1 MKDMKNILI
10 TGGAGFIGSSI
21 SLKLIDKGY
30 RVTVLDNLSKQ
41 IHGEDPEQSY
51 LYSHIKNKVNFI
63 YGDVRN
69 RKDWDE
75 ALKNQDAVIH
85 LAAETGTG
93 QSMYEIAKYT
103 EVNIGGTALLLDILT
118 NQKTSVKKII
128 LSSSRAIYGEGK
140 YSCGEHG
147 FVYPAERKEKDM
159 LCGQFE
165 NLCPFCNKPVMVE
178 ATDEDSMIH
187 PASIYGLTK
196 QVQEYMALLTGNS
209 IKIPVVIYRYQ
220 NIYGPGQS
228 LKNPYTGILSVFST
242 KLILGHDINIFED
255 GNESRDF
262 VYIDDVADATVLG
275 IKNTKADNQVFNIG
289 SGKPVSVLKV
299 ACTLKE
305 LYNSQSKITVTGNF
319 RIGDIRHNYADISK
333 IKNRL
338 NFFPRYDFEIGIKLF
353 VEWVKKEKIDNNESY
368 QKSLEE
374 MKSKGLFK

>member
-1 MKDMKNILI
+1 MNNILV

-41 IHGEDPEQSY
+41 IHGEHPEQSY
-51 LYSHIKNKVNFI
+51 LYSRIKNKVNFI

-69 RKDWDE
+69 RKDWE
-75 ALKNQDAVIH
+75 AALKNQDAVIH

-93 QSMYEIAKYT
+93 QSMYEIDKYT

-118 NQKTSVKKII
+118 NQETNVKKII

-140 YSCGEHG
+140 YFCGEHG

-165 NLCPFCNKPVMVE
+165 NMCPFCNKPVMPE

-196 QVQEYMALLTGNS
+196 QVQEHMVLLTCNS
-209 IKIPVVIYRYQ
+209 IKIPAVIYRYQ
-220 NIYGPGQS
+220 NVYGPGQS

-242 KLILGHDINIFED
+242 KLILGRDINIFED

-262 VYIDDVADATVLG
+262 VYIDDVVEATVLG
-275 IKNTKADNQVFNIG
+275 LEDINVDNQVFNIG
-289 SGKPVSVLKV
+289 GGKPVSVLKV
-299 ACTLKE
+299 ARTLKE
-305 LYNSQSKITVTGNF
+305 LYNSKSNIAVTGNF
-319 RIGDIRHNYADISK
+319 RIGDIRHNYADIAK
-333 IKNRL
+333 IKSRF
-338 NFFPRYDFEIGIKLF
+338 NFFPRYDFKTGIKLF
-353 VEWVKKEKIDNNESY
+353 VEWAKKEKIDNNELY
-368 QKSLEE
+368 QESLEE